1 MRKNKHKAF
10 TLVEL
15 LAVIAILAIILLIA
29 VPMILGVIEDAKQE
43 SFRNSVRGVFHAVEL
58 YNARTGQ
65 ISGSISELDMSGER
79 LTGSWSID
87 DKGKV
92 TLTDISNGSY
102 SVASLNEDQKGGKFE
117 IVKDGETILPPEE
130 KQQYKEAILNGT
142 DPIIKGDLIPITITS
157 DGTVKKADLYTE
169 WYNYNK
175 KQWAN
180 AVILMDKTITYKEG
194 DTIPEDNIESYFVWI
209 PRYKYKIFDEGN
221 YTEATALEE
230 GKEQLI
236 EIVFEDKSTTP
247 SIGITKDTWLT
258 HPAFTSFDVNGLW
271 VGKFELGYK
280 SATSTT
286 EAEKNEID
294 STKVVVKPNVYS
306 WRNNTVKNFF
316 ETMYHYN
323 RNLDSHMMKNT
334 EWGAVAYLSHSKYGI
349 GKEIAINNYNGY
361 MTGCGSAT
369 VVEGQVYSDTCD
381 RYTTANGLQA
391 STTGNITGIY
401 DMSGGAFEYVAGY
414 RENTYG
420 DSGFNATSILNYD
433 AKYFDVYNGSSD
445 MESYHYRIL
454 GDATGEMGPFYKQ
467 YFGSWYG
474 DEGIFLPY
482 IFPWFVRGGVF
493 VDTTQAGIFSFRRY
507 PGIADVSAS
516 TRLVLAP

>member
-1 MRKNKHKAF
+1 MKRNKHKAF

-58 YNARTGQ
+58 YNSRTGQ
-65 ISGSISELDMSGER
+65 TSGSISDLDMSGEG

-92 TLTDISNGSY
+92 TLINISNGSY
-102 SVASLNEDQKGGKFE
+102 SVATLNEDQKGEKFE
-117 IVKDGETILPPEE
+117 IFKDGETEMPPEE
-130 KQQYKEAILNGT
+130 KQQYKEAILNGA
-142 DPIIKGDLIPITITS
+142 DPVLKEDLMPITIAS
-157 DGTVKKADLYTE
+157 DGTVKKADLYSE
-169 WYNYNK
+169 WYDYET

-180 AVILMDKTITYKEG
+180 AIILIDKTITYKEG

-209 PRYKYKIFDEGN
+209 PRYKYKIFDEGS
-221 YTEATALEE
+221 YTSATQLQE

-236 EIVFEDKSTTP
+236 DIIFENKSITLST
-247 SIGITKDTWLT
+247 GTTKDTWLT

-280 SATSTT
+280 DATTSTM
-286 EAEKNEID
+286 AEKNESD
-294 STKVVVKPNVYS
+294 STKVIVKPNVYS
-306 WRNNTVKNFF
+306 WRSNTVKNFF
-316 ETMYHYN
+316 EMMYNYK

-349 GKEIAINNYNGY
+349 SKEIAKNNYNGY

-369 VVEGQVYSDTCD
+369 AVGGQVYSDTCD
-381 RYTTANGLQA
+381 EYTTASGMLA

-401 DMSGGAFEYVAGY
+401 DMSGGAYEYVAGY

-420 DSGFNATSILNYD
+420 ASDFAADSIVKYSS
-433 AKYFDVYNGSSD
+433 KYFDIYNEKSTATT
-445 MESYHYRIL
+445 YNYRIL
-454 GDATGEMGPFYKQ
+454 GDATGEMGPFAGYR
-467 YFGSWYG
+467 GSWYG
-474 DEGIFLPY
+474 DYAHFVPSSN
-482 IFPWFVRGGVF
+482 PWYSRGGNYNYS
-493 VDTTQAGIFSFRRY
+493 TPAGAFAFHGY
-507 PGIADVSAS
+507 TGSAS
-516 TRLVLAP
+516 NDQSARLVLAI